1 MAIIDWDQFNDNFQY
16 YDKGIITE
24 VIDIFI
30 NEYDERIRILQKN
43 IDEKDFTSLAFNAHS
58 FKSVI
63 ANYMAPKPLELTR
76 KLEEAAN
83 KNTEDSIPQIF
94 KELKS
99 ATNELLMELKE
110 YLQKLDQK

>member
-43 IDEKDFTSLAFNAHS
+43 IDEKDFTNLAFNAHS

-83 KNTEDSIPQIF
+83 KNTENGIPQIF

-99 ATNELLMELKE
+99 TTNELLTELKD

>member
-16 YDKGIITE
+16 YDKEIIIE

-30 NEYDERIRILQKN
+30 NEYDERISNLQKN
-43 IDEKDFTSLAFNAHS
+43 IDDKDFTKLAFNAHS

-83 KNTEDSIPQIF
+83 KSTEDGIPQIF
-94 KELKS
+94 KDLKS
-99 ATNELLMELKE
+99 TTNELLMELKD